1 MTDRWVIRAVVVIIG
16 LVTLTALLGGLVL
29 SYQAKSVGDF
39 VVATVA
45 GGLGA
50 LGALL
55 AKTGLDA
62 LSANGTVPVNVTNE
76 PDNPVPV
83 EGPGD

>member
-1 MTDRWVIRAVVVIIG
+1 MVVIIG
-16 LVTLTALLGGLVL
+16 LVTLTALVGGLVL

-62 LSANGTVPVNVTNE
+62 LSEGGSVPVTVQNE
-76 PDNPVPV
+76 PADPVPV
-83 EGPGD
+83 DPGV